1 MNENNCINFLSNF
14 IFHYSQYKNNLLK
27 YLKDF
32 ILEKENIINEI
43 NKGKEKL
50 APKIN
55 IINLLEASRIEVPNS
70 FLLFNLF
77 NTSFKEN
84 NIEINFAKIFSKYII
99 EYKCENKKIKN
110 INDIKVYKEFS
121 IPKGRIDILI
131 QSKNFEII
139 IENKID
145 ADDGEE
151 QLKLY
156 YDNRKTQI
164 DENKIFIV
172 YLTPDERIPSN
183 KSIDDELREQ
193 LEIENRICYLS
204 HNDIAKWID
213 NILTE
218 YNFLKENDKYQSIYS
233 SLIQIRD
240 NEKIISNTTE
250 EDNMEKAVIRE
261 FVEKILSNNKDIDI
275 TKLSNIKEMKNLFE
289 NAALVFDDYKKEFYE
304 NIIKELKN
312 DYEIPSESNYEN
324 ISDDDNWHFMISING
339 IQLHIFLHKH
349 YYIHYYTETIEKD
362 KLLTKLEKEF
372 GELKSIKSAD
382 FWYASK
388 KFKID
393 FFDENKSYK
402 EIADEIRKI
411 VQKLENAIK

>member
-14 IFHYSQYKNNLLK
+14 ISYYSQYKNNLLN
-27 YLKDF
+27 YLKYF

-50 APKIN
+50 APQIN

-99 EYKCENKKIKN
+99 EDLCKNKKIKN
-110 INDIKVYKEFS
+110 INDIKVYKEFN

-172 YLTPDERIPSN
+172 YLRPDGRIPSS
-183 KSIDDELREQ
+183 KSIDDEL
-193 LEIENRICYLS
+193 IEKLGKRICYLS
-204 HNDIAKWID
+204 HNDISDWID

-218 YNFLKENDKYQSIYS
+218 YKFLKENDKYQSIYS

-250 EDNMEKAVIRE
+250 EDDMEKAVIRE
-261 FVEKILSNNKDIDI
+261 FIEKILSTNKDIDI

-312 DYEIPSESNYEN
+312 DYEIPSKSNYEN
-324 ISDDDNWHFMISING
+324 ISGDHNWHFMISINE

-362 KLLTKLEKEF
+362 KLVPKLEKEF
-372 GELKSIKSAD
+372 GELKSIKSED

-393 FFDENKSYK
+393 FFDENKSCK
-402 EIADEIRKI
+402 EITDEIRKI
-411 VQKLENAIK
+411 AQKIEEVIK

>member
-14 IFHYSQYKNNLLK
+14 IFYYSQYKNNLLK

-84 NIEINFAKIFSKYII
+84 NIEINFAKIFSKHII
-99 EYKCENKKIKN
+99 EDLCENKKIKN
-110 INDIKVYKEFS
+110 IDDIKVYKEFT

-131 QSKNFEII
+131 QSTNFEII
-139 IENKID
+139 IENKIG
-145 ADDGEE
+145 ADDGDG

-172 YLTPDERIPSN
+172 YLTPDGRIPSN
-183 KSIDDELREQ
+183 KSINDGLIKL

-204 HNDIAKWID
+204 HNDIANWID
-213 NILTE
+213 NILKE
-218 YNFLKENDKYQSIYS
+218 YKFLKENDKYQSIYS

-250 EDNMEKAVIRE
+250 EDNMEKDVI
-261 FVEKILSNNKDIDI
+261 
-275 TKLSNIKEMKNLFE
+275 
-289 NAALVFDDYKKEFYE
+289 
-304 NIIKELKN
+304 
-312 DYEIPSESNYEN
+312 
-324 ISDDDNWHFMISING
+324 
-339 IQLHIFLHKH
+339 
-349 YYIHYYTETIEKD
+349 
-362 KLLTKLEKEF
+362 
-372 GELKSIKSAD
+372 
-382 FWYASK
+382 K
-388 KFKID
+388 KFWGCP
-393 FFDENKSYK
+393 
-402 EIADEIRKI
+402 R
-411 VQKLENAIK
+411 

>member
-99 EYKCENKKIKN
+99 EDLCENKKIKN
-110 INDIKVYKEFS
+110 IDDIKVYKEFT

-131 QSKNFEII
+131 QSTNFEII

-145 ADDGEE
+145 ADDGEG

-172 YLTPDERIPSN
+172 YLTPDGKIPSN

-193 LEIENRICYLS
+193 LKNRICYLS
-204 HNDIAKWID
+204 HNNIAIWID
-213 NILTE
+213 NI
-218 YNFLKENDKYQSIYS
+218 S

-240 NEKIISNTTE
+240 NEKIISNSTE
-250 EDNMEKAVIRE
+250 EDYMEKAVIRE

-312 DYEIPSESNYEN
+312 DYKIPSESNYEN